1 MASSSPDAWSQTQA
15 GKNAYSGNKS
25 NATATNEKGPFYMVK
40 PYWGRVG
47 YVEINIFNDNGTI
60 ETIPCEGL
68 DFKFKIT
75 QILGRMPEGNMSVSI
90 CGLSHATANKI
101 VTLCNT
107 AEALKKRK
115 TVRVYAGYR
124 DENNSNYKG
133 KCLATM
139 DIINA
144 TITTPP
150 PDIWLQITGVY
161 AGWLNDQKIC
171 FDIADIEVKD
181 REKLTEGDK
190 VALGAIA
197 IAAAPFTL
205 GGSIATYGTE
215 LTSASISKDREK
227 ALINMLHSHK
237 TRNANYLQL
246 PQVLKIITDK
256 LNQLSKARGDGIE
269 YSYKVKLSKSDQ
281 TVFKKYKTAGG
292 FTMYDSRK
300 PVTVKG
306 YSIPGRT
313 RRFRYTGTIA
323 KIPTKISET
332 FLVNAMWENIGEK
345 QICLKV
351 YSDPRYSP
359 GIDPKDLDFI
369 GSNTVKFLS
378 VETGLIGIPKLKDS
392 VELQCRFLLDENVTA
407 GDYVCVNS
415 VLMDAIHAMGQVI
428 ETQHGKAS
436 VYQIMKIT
444 FTGHMRGNEWYCDV
458 SARRPMDIQTFKQNA
473 KPRPIWMTDD
483 LEKTFDNF
491 VLNEETGEMKS
502 KKQGV
507 LSKSIDWYDDMQ
519 ERPKDRLNTVYD

>member
-124 DENNSNYKG
+124 NENNPNYKG

-171 FDIADIEVKD
+171 FDIADIKKKKLSQMSNWEVAKVAIGSLLESAD
-181 REKLTEGDK
+181 VAAHEGDYDEYAK
-190 VALGAIA
+190 
-197 IAAAPFTL
+197 FF
-205 GGSIATYGTE
+205 E
-215 LTSASISKDREK
+215 DRQAGVTAE
-227 ALINMLHSHK
+227 
-237 TRNANYLQL
+237 YLQL
-246 PQVLKIITDK
+246 PHVLKIIIDR
-256 LNQLSKARGDGIE
+256 LNELSKKRGDGIE

-281 TVFKKYKTAGG
+281 TVYKKYQTVGG

-300 PVTVKG
+300 PITVKG

-313 RRFRYTGTIA
+313 RRFRYTGTLA
-323 KIPTKISET
+323 KLPTKISET
-332 FLVNAMWENIGEK
+332 FLVNAMWENIGNK
-345 QICLKV
+345 KICLKV

-392 VELQCRFLLDENVTA
+392 VELQCRFLLDENITA

-428 ETQHGKAS
+428 KTQHGEAS

-473 KPRPIWMTDD
+473 KPRAIWMTDD
-483 LEKTFDNF
+483 LEKTFETF

-502 KKQGV
+502 KERGRKA
-507 LSKSIDWYDDMQ
+507 KAIDWVEDMAK
-519 ERPKDRLNTVYD
+519 RPNDRLNTVYD